1 MAYVS
6 NTETDVKE
14 MLAAI
19 GVSSLDE
26 LFSDIPQEIQLKKPL
41 PLPAPLSEIEIEAH
55 MRKLSSLGNAGT
67 SFLGAGAYSHHIPS
81 VVDQLALRSE
91 FYTAYTPYQPEI
103 SQGTL
108 IAIFEY
114 QTMLCRLTGMD
125 LANAS
130 MYDGATSLTE
140 AVLMSV
146 RTNSRTQIIVPDSLH
161 PHYRE
166 VLKTYAW
173 ANSLEI
179 ITVLSKDGI
188 YDTESLKKVVSEK
201 TTGVVVQSPNF
212 FGCIE
217 DLSAIADVAHSVKAH
232 LIHVVTEALALGLLA
247 QSGSLGAD
255 IVCGEAQSFGNYVG
269 FGGPYL
275 GMLAAKEPFVRRMP
289 GRLVG
294 RTVDTDGKTAYCLTL
309 QTREQHIRRD
319 KATSN
324 ICTNQGL
331 CALRAV
337 IYLSLVGNNLREL
350 AKLNHNLASYLRK
363 RCAEKGLLPLH
374 DNPYFNE
381 FVVKCKDSDAVI
393 AKLLKEGISFGVNL
407 GKWYPQYKN
416 CILLNCTEHVTP
428 DAIDRVMKLV

>member
-1 MAYVS
+1 MSYVS

-19 GVSSLDE
+19 GVSSLDD
-26 LFSDIPQEIQLKKPL
+26 LFSDIPQEIQLKKKL
-41 PLPAPLSEIEIEAH
+41 PLPSPLSEIEIDAQMH
-55 MRKLSSLGNAGT
+55 KLASLGKTGT
-67 SFLGAGAYSHHIPS
+67 SFLGAGAYNHHIPS
-81 VVDQLALRSE
+81 AVDQLTLRSE

-125 LANAS
+125 VANAS

-140 AVLMSV
+140 SVMMSA
-146 RTNSRTQIIVPDSLH
+146 RTNNRSQIIIPDSLH

-173 ANSLEI
+173 ANGFEI
-179 ITVLSKDGI
+179 ITVLSGNGI
-188 YDTESLKKVVSEK
+188 FDAESLKKAVSEK
-201 TTGVVVQSPNF
+201 TTAVVVQSPNF

-217 DLSAIADVAHSVKAH
+217 DLSAIADIAHSVKAH

-255 IVCGEAQSFGNYVG
+255 IVCGEAQSFGNHVG

-275 GMLAAKEPFVRRMP
+275 GLLAAKEPFVRRMP

-324 ICTNQGL
+324 ICSNQGL

-363 RCAEKGLLPLH
+363 RCAEKGLTPLTN
-374 DNPYFNE
+374 NPYFNE
-381 FVVKCKDSDAVI
+381 FAVKAHNADTLIEKM
-393 AKLLKEGISFGVNL
+393 LKEGISFGVNL
-407 GKWYPQYKN
+407 GKWYPEYRN
-416 CILLNCTEHVTP
+416 CILLNCTELVTP
-428 DAIDRVMKLV
+428 EEIDRVMKLV